1 MSNVSESLFASVVMV
16 HLCVQDSRVFHT
28 VVTDCKRH
36 KHEDEGSC
44 FVYCFGIIET
54 RDSKTIF
61 LLQFWTYPCKIYFYG
76 SASVRTWRL
85 VHDNSA
91 PISYQEPKSGKM
103 PIRNKGGSSN
113 GCQTW

>member
-1 MSNVSESLFASVVMV
+1 MIRNKVIKNKILRISYFKGIEYCLSNVSESLFAPVVMV

-54 RDSKTIF
+54 RDNKTIF
-61 LLQFWTYPCKIYFYG
+61 LLHF
-76 SASVRTWRL
+76 
-85 VHDNSA
+85 
-91 PISYQEPKSGKM
+91 
-103 PIRNKGGSSN
+103 
-113 GCQTW
+113 